1 MKTHHGKSYYYYY
14 YIISAI
20 VLQAPLGVASAVIIK
35 QSSFSILHSVSK
47 ASTAQLITIGGIL
60 HAGSLA
66 LAPFPHSPRVTGHL
80 SSCQKRHLV
89 TPLVYSKD
97 LLFIIAGKLQS
108 SSTLP
113 DLLAL
118 WGLPITLE

>member
-35 QSSFSILHSVSK
+35 QPSFSILHSVSK

-60 HAGSLA
+60 HTCFVVLVA
-66 LAPFPHSPRVTGHL
+66 LTHSPRVTGRL
-80 SSCQKRHLV
+80 SSCQKLHLV
-89 TPLVYSKD
+89 TSLVNFKD
-97 LLFIIAGKLQS
+97 LIFI
-108 SSTLP
+108 LP
-113 DLLAL
+113 
-118 WGLPITLE
+118 G

>member
-1 MKTHHGKSYYYYY
+1 METHHGKSYYYYY

-60 HAGSLA
+60 RTGSVMQA
-66 LAPFPHSPRVTGHL
+66 AFIHSPRVTGRL
-80 SSCQKRHLV
+80 SSCQKLHLV
-89 TPLVYSKD
+89 TPLVNSKD
-97 LLFIIAGKLQS
+97 LLFILAGKLKS
-108 SSTLP
+108 S
-113 DLLAL
+113 
-118 WGLPITLE
+118 

>member
-60 HAGSLA
+60 HAGSVV
-66 LAPFPHSPRVTGHL
+66 LAPFPHSPRVPGHL
-80 SSCQKRHLV
+80 SSCQKCHLV
-89 TPLVYSKD
+89 TPLVNSKD
-97 LLFIIAGKLQS
+97 LLFILAGKLQS
-108 SSTLP
+108 SATLP

-118 WGLPITLE
+118 GELPITRE